1 MTSPSSEYQ
10 VPGSEYRAA
19 AAKYRLPAAV
29 GQPFLVRNF
38 PIVLVAGVLLLGIL
52 ILAHINIGTAD
63 ISVQDIIKV
72 LTGQKVDD
80 VTYTIVHELRL
91 PRALVA
97 VLAGAMLALAGAIMQ
112 TVTRNPLADPDLT
125 GATSGAVFFAV
136 LWLSRQLF
144 YRNVAPPDI
153 SVPAIAMVGSVL
165 TGGFVYFLSRGR
177 DRQSNTIRMV
187 LTGVMISAIFRSLTS
202 LILLIN
208 QNATSGILTWIIG
221 SLNGVT
227 WEHWDTIWPWAAS
240 TIPIGIGC
248 AGVANVLHLGDDIAS
263 GLGSR
268 VERSR
273 LLLLF
278 VAVLLTAA
286 SVSVVGALGFLGLI
300 APHIARRLVG
310 NDSRRVFPLSAIIG
324 ATILILADI
333 FARSLTETVPLPV
346 GAVLA
351 LVGTP
356 FLIYLLRR
364 GIKRG

>member
-1 MTSPSSEYQ
+1 MSTPTIAAPRRSA
-10 VPGSEYRAA
+10 RAPRIEA
-19 AAKYRLPAAV
+19 IA
-29 GQPFLVRNF
+29 GQPYAVRYFPLIVAIGLVLLALL
-38 PIVLVAGVLLLGIL
+38 VLV
-52 ILAHINIGTAD
+52 HINIGTAG
-63 ISVQDIIKV
+63 ISVEDVIKV

-112 TVTRNPLADPDLT
+112 TVTRNPLGDPDLT

-153 SVPAIAMVGSVL
+153 SVPAIAMLGSVL
-165 TGGFVYFLSRGR
+165 TGGFVYFASRGR
-177 DRQSNTIRMV
+177 DKQSNTVRMV
-187 LTGVMISAIFRSLTS
+187 LTGVMVSAIFRSLTS

-227 WEHWDTIWPWAAS
+227 WSHWDTIWPWAAF
-240 TIPIGIGC
+240 TIPVGLAC
-248 AGVANVLHLGDDIAS
+248 AGVANVIHLGDDIAA

-268 VERSR
+268 VERAR

-278 VAVLLTAA
+278 LAVLLTAA

-300 APHIARRLVG
+300 APHIARRIVG
-310 NDSRRVFPLSAIIG
+310 NDARRVFPLSAIIG
-324 ATILILADI
+324 GIILVVADILARGL
-333 FARSLTETVPLPV
+333 ANTVPLPV
-346 GAVLA
+346 GALLA
-351 LVGTP
+351 LLGAP

-364 GIKRG
+364 STR

>member
-1 MTSPSSEYQ
+1 MSTKTSTYSTPST
-10 VPGSEYRAA
+10 A
-19 AAKYRLPAAV
+19 YRLPSTYRE
-29 GQPFLVRNF
+29 PFLVRNF
-38 PIVLVAGVLLLGIL
+38 PIVLLVGIILLIFL
-52 ILAHINIGTAD
+52 ILAHVSIGTAD
-63 ISVQDIIKV
+63 ISLETVIKA
-72 LTGQKVDD
+72 LTGQQVDS
-80 VTYTIVHELRL
+80 VTHTIVYELRL

-97 VLAGAMLALAGAIMQ
+97 VAAGGMLALAGAIMQ

-144 YRNVAPPDI
+144 YRSVAPPDI
-153 SVPAIAMVGSVL
+153 SVPAIAMIGSVI

-177 DRQSNTIRMV
+177 DKQSNTVRMV
-187 LTGVMISAIFRSLTS
+187 LTGVMVSAIFRSLTS

-208 QNATSGILTWIIG
+208 QNATSGILLWIIG

-227 WEHWDTIWPWAAS
+227 WSHWDTIWPWAAF
-240 TIPIGIGC
+240 TVPIGVAC

-263 GLGSR
+263 GLGLR
-268 VERSR
+268 VERAR

-300 APHIARRLVG
+300 APHITRRLVG
-310 NDSRRVFPLSAIIG
+310 NDSRRVFPLSVILG
-324 ATILILADI
+324 GVILILADI
-333 FARSLTETVPLPV
+333 FARALTNTVPLPV
-346 GAVLA
+346 GAVMSLLGA
-351 LVGTP
+351 P

-364 GIKRG
+364 NLKRG